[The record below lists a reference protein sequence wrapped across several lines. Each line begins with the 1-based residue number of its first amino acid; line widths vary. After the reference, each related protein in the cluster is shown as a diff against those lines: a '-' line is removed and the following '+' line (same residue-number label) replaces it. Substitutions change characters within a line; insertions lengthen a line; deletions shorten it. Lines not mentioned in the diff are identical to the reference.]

1 MQRILLLRALADL
14 RAAKY
19 GINTGDEY
27 DLQVAA
33 FHLQQCV
40 EKTLKQTITDCGGN
54 YAETYEIASLIAQVL
69 KWQTIVSQDMLES
82 IARDEALLPKWEW
95 ATRYDDPYMATRSL
109 VLELYDKVLNFYEE
123 VVAGLHRLDSVAGDA
138 RQGDTAPVK
147 EIKLDS

>member
-14 RAAKY
+14 RSAES

-33 FHLQQCV
+33 FHIQQCV
-40 EKTLKQTITDCGGN
+40 EKSLKQIITDCGNN
-54 YAETYEIASLIAQVL
+54 YTKTHEIASLIAQVP
-69 KWQTIVSQDMLES
+69 KWQTIVSQDMLDS
-82 IARDEALLPKWEW
+82 IARDEALLSKWERV
-95 ATRYDDPYMATRSL
+95 TRYDDPYMATRSL

-123 VVAGLHRLDSVAGDA
+123 VVAGLQRLDSVAGDA
-138 RQGDTAPVK
+138 RHGDTAPVK